1 MSNHDREMPGTPA
14 RKDNQQ
20 RHVTRRAWI
29 GVAMAGTVIALGGNR
44 WWRWANASS
53 GAVKPTAIVVYASP
67 SCACCHA
74 WMIHL
79 DASGF
84 QVSKELVM
92 DVTPHKRKFFVP
104 EQLWSCHT
112 AIVDGY
118 VFEGHVPA
126 DVIRK
131 VLADRP
137 AFVGVAVPGM
147 PSGAPGMEGGG
158 VDKYDVISFTRSG
171 ETLVY
176 VAG

>member
-1 MSNHDREMPGTPA
+1 
-14 RKDNQQ
+14 
-20 RHVTRRAWI
+20 
-29 GVAMAGTVIALGGNR
+29 
-44 WWRWANASS
+44 
-53 GAVKPTAIVVYASP
+53 
-67 SCACCHA
+67 
-74 WMIHL
+74 MIHL

-84 QVSKELVM
+84 QVTKELVM

-104 EQLWSCHT
+104 EHLWSCHT

-137 AFVGVAVPGM
+137 AFAGVAVPGM
-147 PSGAPGMEGGG
+147 PSGAPGMEGNI

>member
-1 MSNHDREMPGTPA
+1 
-14 RKDNQQ
+14 
-20 RHVTRRAWI
+20 
-29 GVAMAGTVIALGGNR
+29 
-44 WWRWANASS
+44 
-53 GAVKPTAIVVYASP
+53 
-67 SCACCHA
+67 
-74 WMIHL
+74 
-79 DASGF
+79 
-84 QVSKELVM
+84 M
-92 DVTPHKRKFFVP
+92 DVTPHKRKFLVP

-126 DVIRK
+126 EVIRK

-158 VDKYDVISFTRSG
+158 VDKFDVISFTRSG
-171 ETLVY
+171 VMQVY